1 MRGASF
7 SHLAKLGRSGLR
19 PYTIV
24 ERGQIGVVAMAI
36 EACGA
41 MAALVRGSIDETVPT
56 HAAAAPAIN
65 FALRSS

>member
-1 MRGASF
+1 
-7 SHLAKLGRSGLR
+7 
-19 PYTIV
+19 
-24 ERGQIGVVAMAI
+24 MAI

-65 FALRSS
+65 FALRSSRGFSCQTIFLLPSGRV